1 MVEVFDGLSK
11 QQKDELIAKRISE
24 GWEWQETYCLGTADS

>member
-1 MVEVFDGLSK
+1 MKRILCV
-11 QQKDELIAKRISE
+11 LIAVHMSLYLL